1 MVIAVYFSISEILEK
16 VVISTMTVFDPFTVY
31 FLVQNN
37 VPYNTANQKLIFS
50 FVRNK
55 SKNNN
60 ITILNSFLFKS
71 DKFSNIFDI
80 AG

>member
-1 MVIAVYFSISEILEK
+1 MVIAVYFSISVILEK

-31 FLVQNN
+31 FLVQNS

-60 ITILNSFLFKS
+60 ITILNSFSYFPTQSFLQ
-71 DKFSNIFDI
+71 
-80 AG
+80 

>member
-1 MVIAVYFSISEILEK
+1 MVIAVYFSISVILEK

-50 FVRNK
+50 FVRN
-55 SKNNN
+55 
-60 ITILNSFLFKS
+60 
-71 DKFSNIFDI
+71 
-80 AG
+80 